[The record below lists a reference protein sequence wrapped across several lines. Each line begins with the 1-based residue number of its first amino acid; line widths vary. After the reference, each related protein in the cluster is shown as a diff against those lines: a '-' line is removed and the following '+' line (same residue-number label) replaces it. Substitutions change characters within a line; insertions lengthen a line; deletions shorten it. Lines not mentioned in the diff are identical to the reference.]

1 MAARARPA
9 PKSVAIDRPLGSTET
24 IYWLLD
30 RLYCLNF
37 VVYAELDGLVPRAR
51 LEAALAIVQDEN
63 PLLRARIVV
72 EDGRAWFRPVTARH
86 APLRPELRVMR
97 NWRNGIELEL
107 QRPFAPGEAPLARFV
122 WFQGSGGKAAAAMV
136 FHHAIADGRSGTA
149 VMLDVLRRA
158 TTDTSPPVRKR
169 ANPSSQSLDV
179 ITQKA
184 PVLSAL
190 QGMRFWLAKGKD
202 ALHFAQ
208 QLPGYDM
215 KPSGDTR
222 IRIIA
227 LTVPQRVAA
236 KLLAAARAQGTT
248 VHGALGAAQLLAVN
262 DQFERPAPRR
272 LALNSLAD
280 LRGVLQGGL
289 TGNDLGLYITTLCTV
304 HALDRN
310 PDFWALAREV
320 RDRLVEIIA
329 AGDANLINGV
339 YPADPRVA
347 PDDTVARLVQR
358 IVALAPAS
366 TMLTNIGKVDAP
378 DLGAGLRMRSLA
390 FAVSPPAQ
398 HPICVTAASY
408 AGRMHVNLL
417 YDENKLPAERA
428 KAIADSLMA
437 HIERAATVAAAP

>member
-1 MAARARPA
+1 MAARARPT
-9 PKSVAIDRPLGSTET
+9 PKPAAIDRPLGSTET

-37 VVYAELDGLVPRAR
+37 VVYAELDGALQPGR
-51 LEAALAIVQDEN
+51 LDAALATVQDEN

-72 EDGRAWFRPVTARH
+72 EGGRTWFKPVTRKQ
-86 APLRPELRVMR
+86 APLRAEVRAMR
-97 NWRNGIELEL
+97 NWRGAIEREL
-107 QRPFAPGEAPLARFV
+107 QRPFAPGETPLARLV
-122 WFQGSGGKAAAAMV
+122 WFAGSAGKAVAAMV

-158 TTDTSPPVRKR
+158 TTDTSPPVCKR

-179 ITQKA
+179 ITQKV

-190 QGMRFWLAKGKD
+190 QGVRFWLAKGKD

-215 KPSGDTR
+215 KPSPDTR

-227 LTVPQRVAA
+227 LTVPERTAA
-236 KLLAAARAQGTT
+236 KLLTEARAHGTT
-248 VHGALGAAQLLAVN
+248 VHGALGAAQLLAIN
-262 DQFERPAPRR
+262 DQFERQSPRK

-289 TGNDLGLYITTLCTV
+289 TENDLGLYITTLCTV
-304 HALDRN
+304 HALADE
-310 PDFWALAREV
+310 PDFWGLAREV
-320 RDRLVEIIA
+320 RDRLVAIID

-339 YPADPRVA
+339 YPADPLLA

-366 TMLTNIGKVDAP
+366 TMLTNIGKVNAP
-378 DLGAGLRMRSLA
+378 DLGDRLRIRSLA

-408 AGRMHVNLL
+408 AGRIHVNLL
-417 YDENKLPAERA
+417 YDENKLPAQRA
-428 KAIADSLMA
+428 RAIAGSLMA
-437 HIERAATVAAAP
+437 HLDHAAAAAP